1 MIFYLIFC
9 INNNVFDNLLVYLS
23 ILLVLVIR
31 KPVYIEN
38 NRDTAQPVQAEQC
51 LCCSQYS

>member
-9 INNNVFDNLLVYLS
+9 VNNNIFDNLLVYLS

-51 LCCSQYS
+51 LCC